1 MNNLDLT
8 PYSRKELSLVMF
20 NTQHLYSE
28 MMRIMDSV
36 NSLHVK
42 EYIKDFIKDQGYEYT
57 EAQWDF
63 FKNDLLSHYDEL
75 RTQILVEQLKQAQE
89 GL

>member
-28 MMRIMDSV
+28 MMRIVDAGS
-36 NSLHVK
+36 NTK
-42 EYIKDFIKDQGYEYT
+42 ELLINFIKKQGYKYT
-57 EAQWDF
+57 QAQWNF
-63 FKNDLLSHYDEL
+63 FKNDLMDHYNEL
-75 RTQILVEQLKQAQE
+75 RHQILIEQLKQAQE

>member
-20 NTQHLYSE
+20 NTPHLYSGL
-28 MMRIMDSV
+28 MRIIDS
-36 NSLHVK
+36 NSFRRRDQ
-42 EYIKDFIKDQGYEYT
+42 IIDFIKDQGYEYT

>member
-8 PYSRKELSLVMF
+8 PYSRKEISLVMF

-28 MMRIMDSV
+28 MMRIIDSK
-36 NSLHVK
+36 SFTK
-42 EYIKDFIKDQGYEYT
+42 ELLINFIKEQGYKYT
-57 EAQWDF
+57 EDQWDL

-75 RTQILVEQLKQAQE
+75 STKILVEQLKQAQK

>member
-28 MMRIMDSV
+28 MMRIIDSK
-36 NSLHVK
+36 SFTK
-42 EYIKDFIKDQGYEYT
+42 ELLINFIKEQGYKYT
-57 EAQWDF
+57 EDQWDF

-75 RTQILVEQLKQAQE
+75 STKILVEQIKQAQE